1 MHRHEAVSF
10 DTVFLFSIFSTTM
23 ILYVFQAKISLR
35 RQSGV
40 GRASD
45 RTVCHSCVGSSL
57 ICNKTQRCFFLFAIL
72 LLYFFLQKLPYRLIR
87 FFCICF
93 FCSNKYQSAVA
104 AGYRARV
111 TSYRVSHCSGGLFIY
126 NKPQHCFFLFAILL
140 LYFVF
145 AETYLSLDMFF
156 LFLLRC
162 RNKEQFTAAGCHS
175 AVWHRRVDNSFF
187 TVILCDVFQQYC
199 FRTLLFRC
207 FIDFSQCYPYR

>member
-1 MHRHEAVSF
+1 MYAQWCVQFSSTNRSRAWPLY
-10 DTVFLFSIFSTTM
+10 TVLLYIVQFWGCKKHTDIKPYRLIRFFFLIFIATKVLYFFHGIGFIFFLTTM
-23 ILYVFQAKISLR
+23 VLYVSQVKIRLR
-35 RQSGV
+35 QQSV
-40 GRASD
+40 IGRVSH

-57 ICNKTQRCFFLFAIL
+57 IC
-72 LLYFFLQKLPYRLIR
+72 
-87 FFCICF
+87 
-93 FCSNKYQSAVA
+93 
-104 AGYRARV
+104 
-111 TSYRVSHCSGGLFIY
+111 

-187 TVILCDVFQQYC
+187 TVILCAVF
-199 FRTLLFRC
+199 
-207 FIDFSQCYPYR
+207 